1 MGRAR
6 SLSDSTMKLL
16 LCFLCLILPF
26 LSDGATHL
34 VRREALPSPQRG
46 GGRSISVRPQNRFIF
61 GQAGNAGL
69 AGAALGEL
77 LSTLLTRSSTHAG
90 GRVIG
95 GETQTTDF
103 SLGIPL
109 LTMVPW
115 DLWQDLLDLLFL
127 IMLWEILVESS
138 ACTPG
143 GHLFKMNYGI
153 KCS

>member
-69 AGAALGEL
+69 AGAALGAATQYFANQIFNPCRRAGNRRVRGSGDKIL
-77 LSTLLTRSSTHAG
+77 CYTLSCCR
-90 GRVIG
+90 
-95 GETQTTDF
+95 ETQTTDF
-103 SLGIPL
+103 SLGIP
-109 LTMVPW
+109 
-115 DLWQDLLDLLFL
+115 
-127 IMLWEILVESS
+127 
-138 ACTPG
+138 
-143 GHLFKMNYGI
+143 
-153 KCS
+153 